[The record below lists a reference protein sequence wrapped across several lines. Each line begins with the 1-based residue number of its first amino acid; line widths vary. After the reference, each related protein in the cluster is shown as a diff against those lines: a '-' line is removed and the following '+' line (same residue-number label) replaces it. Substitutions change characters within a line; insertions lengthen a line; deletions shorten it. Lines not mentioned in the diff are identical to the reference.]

1 MKHFLLLLVFLNVGF
16 AVLNFVKPSI
26 PATTYVLTPMVDI
39 IPEGAP
45 LDKAEQN
52 QLLSELRHQAE
63 AKDMKAAYSR
73 MGATLSLY
81 DILRGIGS
89 LENSEQ
95 PLSRRQK
102 RRIENPDQSSRHPQ
116 RTPSGSKD
124 ILDIERALA
133 EQLTELEKV
142 GENREMN
149 ESS

>member
-102 RRIENPDQSSRHPQ
+102 RRIEKLLTKAQDTHSALRVVQ
-116 RTPSGSKD
+116 KD

-142 GENREMN
+142 GDNREM
-149 ESS
+149 E

>member
-63 AKDMKAAYSR
+63 AKDMKEAYSR

-89 LENSEQ
+89 LEKSQQ

-102 RRIENPDQSSRHPQ
+102 RRIEKLLTKAQDTHSALRVVQ
-116 RTPSGSKD
+116 KD

-133 EQLTELEKV
+133 EQLAELEKV
-142 GENREMN
+142 GDNREM
-149 ESS
+149 E